1 MTFQV
6 SEATNSTEFAEVI
19 KAEHEAYEEPFNT
32 FWKVMKGPNIDE
44 CTERQWIWHKSMPN
58 SRWLKVEDKDTGKVI
73 GGAEWMVHE
82 TNPFET
88 PQPAL
93 PAYWWPEGPMKI
105 ASNHILQA
113 FFEGRPS
120 VMNRP
125 HLPLQYRRK
134 GAGSLTV
141 DWGCKLA
148 DKMGLEA
155 FVESTDTG
163 KKLYEAHDFV
173 AVRPFFLDFPPI
185 PDGQDTT
192 EWNQLKKT
200 VAPEPARTWLM
211 WRPKGGKFEAGK
223 TVYSWEE

>member
-1 MTFQV
+1 
-6 SEATNSTEFAEVI
+6 
-19 KAEHEAYEEPFNT
+19 
-32 FWKVMKGPNIDE
+32 
-44 CTERQWIWHKSMPN
+44 
-58 SRWLKVEDKDTGKVI
+58 
-73 GGAEWMVHE
+73 
-82 TNPFET
+82 
-88 PQPAL
+88 
-93 PAYWWPEGPMKI
+93 
-105 ASNHILQA
+105 
-113 FFEGRPS
+113 
-120 VMNRP
+120 
-125 HLPLQYRRK
+125 
-134 GAGSLTV
+134 LTV

-173 AVRPFFLDFPPI
+173 AVRPFFLGFPPI